1 MAVSSKLTYDVW
13 FQAANTVYKQ
23 VPFTVVADW
32 VAQGRLNAA
41 DRLRESGTENWRQV
55 DQFRRFADYL
65 PRPMVSSV
73 ESVETTSIEGTSG
86 ESQEQPE
93 LEHVARRR
101 RDDTDDE
108 VDMIPLIDIS
118 MVLLVFFIMMR
129 AAGALSPVD
138 VPDMQYAAEINKDP
152 NTITLAIEKAD
163 ETNVVYSLR
172 IGDQPPKPEDA
183 KLASQRETLERLK
196 DIVATM
202 ESPPEVRVAC
212 AQNLPSQRVFELI
225 PDLKALKSKK
235 KIRGFNAEV
244 NEASR
249 K

>member
-1 MAVSSKLTYDVW
+1 MAVSSKSTYDVW
-13 FQAANTVYKQ
+13 FVAANTVYKQ
-23 VPFTVVADW
+23 VPYSVIADW
-32 VAQGRLNAA
+32 VGQGRLNAT
-41 DRLRESGTENWRQV
+41 DRLKETGTDDWRQV
-55 DQFRRFADYL
+55 DQFKRFRDYL
-65 PRPMVSSV
+65 PRPLVTSV
-73 ESVETTSIEGTSG
+73 ENIETTTLEGAPG
-86 ESQEQPE
+86 EAAEEPD
-93 LEHVARRR
+93 LDHAPRRR

-129 AAGALSPVD
+129 ASGALSPVD
-138 VPDMQYAAEINKDP
+138 VPDMVYAAEISKDP

-172 IGDQPPKPEDA
+172 IGEQPPKTEDA
-183 KLASQRETLERLK
+183 KLTSQREVIERLK
-196 DIVATM
+196 DLVATM
-202 ESPPEVRVAC
+202 ENPPEVRVAC

-244 NEASR
+244 NEGTR

>member
-1 MAVSSKLTYDVW
+1 VAKSATKFDVW
-13 FQAANTVYKQ
+13 FLTANTVYKQ
-23 VPFTVVADW
+23 VPYSVIADW
-32 VAQGRLNAA
+32 IAEGRLNAT
-41 DRLRESGTENWRQV
+41 DRLKESDTNDWRQV
-55 DQFRRFADYL
+55 DQFKRFRDYL
-65 PRPMVSSV
+65 PRPMVAAV
-73 ESVETTSIEGTSG
+73 ENVEAATIEGASG
-86 ESQEQPE
+86 ESQEEPD
-93 LEHVARRR
+93 LEHGARRR
-101 RDDTDDE
+101 REDTDDE

-138 VPDMQYAAEINKDP
+138 VPDMQYALDISKDP

-172 IGDQPPKPEDA
+172 LGDQPPLPENA
-183 KLASQRETLERLK
+183 NVASQREILERLK
-196 DIVATM
+196 DLVATM
-202 ESPPEVRVAC
+202 ENPPEVRVAC

-244 NEASR
+244 NEAAR